1 MTQTPEP
8 TPDADP
14 RSFWSSPISLETLKP
29 ALYEAGGGVAP
40 DDLDPAY
47 LNEITDAAAEEA
59 WRFIR
64 DAREGLRQEIAA
76 LLRRVAAGRREYKHG
91 VSDDASPKARPM
103 TFNEHLEIEA
113 TLFNAAAEL
122 AEGNTDSLY
131 GLLPSWRWT
140 DEMTAALYA
149 KKDESRG

>member
-8 TPDADP
+8 TPDDDP

-40 DDLDPAY
+40 EDLDPAY
-47 LNEITDAAAEEA
+47 LTEITDAAAEEA

-64 DAREGLRQEIAA
+64 DAREGMRADIAA
-76 LLRRVAAGRREYKHG
+76 LLRMVAAGRREYKHG
-91 VSDDASPKARPM
+91 VSDDASPRARPM

-113 TLFNAAAEL
+113 SLFDTAAKL
-122 AEGNTDSLY
+122 AEGDDDPLY
-131 GLLPSWRWT
+131 GLLPSWRWS
-140 DEMTAALYA
+140 EAMTAALYA
-149 KKDESRG
+149 KPENGRG